1 MFPLE
6 LAGAFRQEPIPANE
20 AKSDSRSPLLLL
32 PSELRQEIYT
42 QIFHEWHGDDLPCN
56 IFLEGRGNVGCWC
69 GNGLSLANHQLYNE
83 TRHVFYRCIRLSF
96 MHPVACEL
104 FLRKFGKRT
113 EWVTSLKVAFA
124 NAPWQAWLFR
134 DIFRYLGPNS
144 NLHYLELR
152 VLSWDLEQFPPIYST
167 SLPQPLQQAA
177 KYNLSFRPAT
187 HLLAKLRS
195 ISSLTVIGHPTGEM
209 EEAIFKLSMEMEER
223 GKNEGKQVEKV
234 DTKIEEQS
242 LGKSPWFYKIQIKD

>member
-1 MFPLE
+1 MQYISRGAGKCRLLVWQWVVSREPSIIQRDASCILPMHKAQLHAPSGLRAFPSKIWKKDGMGYLFE
-6 LAGAFRQEPIPANE
+6 
-20 AKSDSRSPLLLL
+20 S
-32 PSELRQEIYT
+32 
-42 QIFHEWHGDDLPCN
+42 
-56 IFLEGRGNVGCWC
+56 
-69 GNGLSLANHQLYNE
+69 
-83 TRHVFYRCIRLSF
+83 CI
-96 MHPVACEL
+96 CEC
-104 FLRKFGKRT
+104 
-113 EWVTSLKVAFA
+113 
-124 NAPWQAWLFR
+124 PLFR

-195 ISSLTVIGHPTGEM
+195 ISSLTVIGHPTGEI
-209 EEAIFKLSMEMEER
+209 EEALFKLSMELEER

-234 DTKIEEQS
+234 DTKVEDQS